1 VIAHGLPDAFTVG
14 SLDAARRHRA
24 STAAG
29 SSETDVPVR
38 ILIADDQ
45 LHFRRGLRLVLE
57 SSSVPIT
64 VVAEASDGDEAIEEA
79 QRTEPDVALIDIRM
93 PGSNGLGAARAIR
106 SLVPTTRILMLTVS
120 DDPDDVAQAT
130 KAGAWGYLLK
140 ERSLEEVTAAVLAL
154 AHGEHWPIAA
164 G

>member
-1 VIAHGLPDAFTVG
+1 VIAHGLPDEFSIG
-14 SLDAARRHRA
+14 SLDAARRNRA
-24 STAAG
+24 SASVG
-29 SSETDVPVR
+29 STETDVPVR

-45 LHFRRGLRLVLE
+45 LHFRRGLRAVLE
-57 SSSVPIT
+57 SSPSPIT
-64 VVAEASDGDEAIEEA
+64 VVAEASDGDEAIAEA
-79 QRTEPDVALIDIRM
+79 RRTNPDVALIDVRM
-93 PGSNGLGAARAIR
+93 PKSNGLGAARAIR
-106 SLVPTTRILMLTVS
+106 ALVPDTRILMLTVS

-154 AHGEHWPIAA
+154 AHGDHWPIAA

>member
-1 VIAHGLPDAFTVG
+1 VIPHGLPEFAPVG
-14 SLDAARRHRA
+14 SIDVARRNRA
-24 STAAG
+24 SAAVG
-29 SSETDVPVR
+29 SAAADVPVR

-45 LHFRRGLRLVLE
+45 LHFRRGLRTVLE
-57 SSSVPIT
+57 SADTPIT
-64 VVAEASDGDEAIEEA
+64 VVAEAENGDDAIAEAR
-79 QRTEPDVALIDIRM
+79 RTRPDVALLDVRM

-106 SLVPTTRILMLTVS
+106 ALVPSTRILMLTVS

-154 AHGEHWPIAA
+154 AHGDHWPIAA

>member
-1 VIAHGLPDAFTVG
+1 VTSHGLPDAVSVG
-14 SLDAARRHRA
+14 SLDAARRDRA
-24 STAAG
+24 SVAAG
-29 SSETDVPVR
+29 SAATDVPVR

-45 LHFRRGLRLVLE
+45 KHFRRGLRAVLE
-57 SSSVPIT
+57 TSSPPIV
-64 VVAEASDGDEAIEEA
+64 VVAEAAAGDEAIEQA
-79 QRTEPDVALIDIRM
+79 RRTKPDVALIDVRM

-106 SLVPTTRILMLTVS
+106 ALVPTTRILMLTVS

-130 KAGAWGYLLK
+130 KAGAWGYVLK

-154 AHGEHWPIAA
+154 AHGDHWPIAA